1 MIVRDKDV
9 LQDLSARAPT
19 CRVHISMPTVD
30 EDAWEK
36 LEPGVAHPMQRL
48 RAVRELVDAGIDA
61 AC

>member
-9 LQDLSARAPT
+9 LQDLSQRTT
-19 CRVHISMPTVD
+19 CRVHISIPTVD

-36 LEPGVAHPMQRL
+36 LEPGVAHPISACARSASWSM
-48 RAVRELVDAGIDA
+48 RASTA